1 MIRPFHRRPG
11 AAVGLPV
18 LAVLVLLLVLVL
30 VSCDGFFT
38 NTGDPTAMEASDGL
52 HPDRIVITWPAVPD
66 DTTSDPPKTVEEYQI
81 YRTQDWSSSP
91 GPVGRR
97 TTKSAS
103 YTDTEVNSGVSY
115 TYQSRAVYTDPNGN
129 ISYSS
134 LLSDTGYALVSTDIQ
149 IASSVSGATSYT
161 YDAAS
166 PSWYSF
172 LGQEGWTYRI
182 TLDVDFGVT
191 TVELYRQNSIDSSDE
206 LRREIGGPGIRYR
219 LPRSDVYHLKL
230 SGGSG
235 SFTVIHE

>member
-18 LAVLVLLLVLVL
+18 LAVLVLLLVLG
-30 VSCDGFFT
+30 SCEGFFT
-38 NTGDPTAMEASDGL
+38 DTNDPTTMEASDGL

-103 YTDTEVNSGVSY
+103 YTDTEVNSGFSY
-115 TYQSRAVYTDPNGN
+115 TYQSRAVYTDANDATSFGAWL
-129 ISYSS
+129 Y
-134 LLSDTGYALVSTDIQ
+134 SDTGYALVSTDIQ
-149 IASSVSGATSYT
+149 IASSDSGATSYT